1 MNAVPCPI
9 SSGACI
15 WMRRSAA
22 NSIWSGIGRV
32 TAVWFIPTRSWST
45 SWVKPVVAQGAWI
58 AHAGTTSH
66 GQGKAAARCAEQCYR
81 CVCSDRIQSQYVVT
95 EQPVDHSRG
104 IRAAADHA
112 AGAGSD
118 LVVRGQVDAGQLD
131 HLARRATG
139 IGADRDQ
146 GAD

>member
-1 MNAVPCPI
+1 MNAGPCPI
-9 SSGACI
+9 SSGACTWI
-15 WMRRSAA
+15 RRSAV
-22 NSIWSGIGRV
+22 NSIWSDIGRV
-32 TAVWFIPTRSWST
+32 TAVWFIPTRSWSI
-45 SWVKPVVAQGAWI
+45 SWVKPEATQGAYP
-58 AHAGTTSH
+58 AHVFGWAGCGCRSMY
-66 GQGKAAARCAEQCYR
+66 QRLSRCA
-81 CVCSDRIQSQYVVT
+81 CSGRVQSQYVVT

-131 HLARRATG
+131 HLARLATG
-139 IGADRDQ
+139 IGADQDQ